1 MPEGPLAREALA
13 LAAFDHVV
21 SHAAGFRARSGQ
33 REMAALIAHTLSGV
47 SLGDGAVSSEAGLP
61 ERGIAVVQA
70 GTGVG
75 KSAAYASTVIP
86 LALAQSKRVIIST
99 ATVAL
104 QEQLIAKDLPA
115 LAAALPQPFAFALAK
130 GRGRY
135 VCRLKLDQL
144 SGGDAAS
151 ADLFESDDTP
161 SASDTSPDALAAHT
175 VASAAATARSA
186 ERWQARGQQYVQWAH
201 ALDSGRWDGDRD
213 RLDEP
218 PEAELWSPVAAER
231 HTCTARH
238 CPSYNSCSYYQARA
252 RLAQAQVIVVNHDL
266 LLSTLGLHA
275 LPNPEECYLV
285 FDEAH
290 HLGAVAQGQFTA
302 SMDLMRT
309 QWLDR
314 LPRAVEE
321 VAGALQY
328 TPGADVPALA
338 RELKAAQSEL
348 ARMAMQRMGENPEW
362 LALTGRTG
370 ATSLLTG
377 TVRSGATPAI
387 RSESPSPVRPEPF
400 DKLRTGSVE
409 GPAGSSRAGL
419 RQAQPER
426 MGAPSERVSAQT
438 ERWGAAGAPVVDR
451 FEGGALPTGWVE
463 TVSRLHANASALLKI
478 LEAMATQLKANAREN
493 PGDAARCAKL
503 YSRLGVLAPRLQ
515 SAQETAALWLQE
527 PPAVSEA
534 GQPRQAPLAKWL
546 EAGVQ
551 HGLVTLT
558 AHACP
563 LQPGSLLRHHLWNKV
578 RGAVVTSAS
587 LVTCG
592 TFDHFLH
599 ESGLAYDDAVV
610 AREVQSPFDHARQG
624 RLVVVQT
631 DADPKNVEAYTREM
645 LATLMADLRQVA
657 RGALVLF
664 TSKAQMRRAQ
674 ELLERG
680 EHAELREVVLVQG
693 EASRTQLLRR
703 HGERVAEGGV
713 SILFGL
719 QSFGEGLDLPGEL
732 CEWVFITKLPFASPS
747 DPVGQARADW
757 LKSQGRDPFSELVV
771 PATGARL
778 LQWTG
783 RALRTETDEA
793 VVVCYDA
800 RLLRQNYGRRM
811 LKGLPPYRLQ
821 RRVGEVLTDVSA

>member
-1 MPEGPLAREALA
+1 MPSPTEEISRADTGASDSPAPVAGPIAREALA

-21 SHAAGFRARSGQ
+21 AHALGYRARPGQ
-33 REMAALIAHTLSGV
+33 REMAAHIAHTLSGV
-47 SLGDGAVSSEAGLP
+47 TLGDGAVASDAALP
-61 ERGIAVVQA
+61 ARGIAVVQA

-86 LALAQSKRVIIST
+86 LALAQQKRVIIST

-115 LAAALPQPFAFALAK
+115 LATALPEPFTYALAK

-151 ADLFESDDTP
+151 ADLFETDDNGSGTADT
-161 SASDTSPDALAAHT
+161 SASGLAAQA
-175 VASAAATARSA
+175 VSSAAAAA
-186 ERWQARGQQYVQWAH
+186 RWQERGVQYTAWAN
-201 ALDSGRWDGDRD
+201 ALDDGSWDGDRD
-213 RLDEP
+213 RLDDP
-218 PEAELWSPVAAER
+218 PDGALWGPVAAER

-238 CPSYNSCSYYQARA
+238 CPAYNSCSYYRARA
-252 RLAQAQVIVVNHDL
+252 RLAQSQVIVVNHDL

-275 LPNPEECYLV
+275 LPAPHDCYVV

-290 HLGAVAQGQFTA
+290 HLGSVAQGQFTA
-302 SMDLMRT
+302 SMDLMRG
-309 QWLDR
+309 QWLDK
-314 LPRAVEE
+314 LPRAVAE
-321 VAGALQY
+321 VAEAIQH
-328 TPGADVPALA
+328 TPTVDVATHA
-338 RELKAAQSEL
+338 KELKSALTEL
-348 ARMAMQRMGENPEW
+348 ARLAMARIGSLPAW
-362 LALTGRTG
+362 LDLTGRSAG
-370 ATSLLTG
+370 
-377 TVRSGATPAI
+377 
-387 RSESPSPVRPEPF
+387 RPPM
-400 DKLRTGSVE
+400 RTGD
-409 GPAGSSRAGL
+409 GF
-419 RQAQPER
+419 QD
-426 MGAPSERVSAQT
+426 
-438 ERWGAAGAPVVDR
+438 AGAPVVDR
-451 FEGGALPTGWVE
+451 FDGGVLPAEWLDTL
-463 TVSRLHANASALLKI
+463 TPLQAHASSLLKVFES
-478 LEAMATQLKANAREN
+478 LATQLKVNAREN
-493 PGDAARCAKL
+493 PGDAPRFAKL

-515 SAQETAALWLQE
+515 SAQETATLWLQE
-527 PPAVSEA
+527 AGG
-534 GQPRQAPLAKWL
+534 GQPPLAKWL
-546 EAGVQ
+546 EAGVS

-563 LQPGSLLRHHLWNKV
+563 LQPGSLLRNQLWNQV
-578 RGAVVTSAS
+578 RAAVVTSAS
-587 LVTCG
+587 LTTCG

-599 ESGLAYDDAVV
+599 ESGLAYDDAVA

-631 DADPKNVEAYTREM
+631 QADPKDVEGYTREM
-645 LATLMADLRQVA
+645 LAALMADLREVQ

-664 TSKAQMRRAQ
+664 TSRAQMRQAQ
-674 ELLERG
+674 MLLERG
-680 EHAELREVVLVQG
+680 EHGALRERVLVQG
-693 EASRTQLLRR
+693 EASRTVLLRR
-703 HGERVAEGGV
+703 HAERVAEGKPSV
-713 SILFGL
+713 LFGL

-783 RALRTETDEA
+783 RALRTESDEA

-800 RLLRQNYGRRM
+800 RLLRQSYGRRM

-821 RRVGEVLTDVSA
+821 RRVDGVLTDA

>member
-1 MPEGPLAREALA
+1 MSTPTLEPSSADTGASAAPVAGPLAREAIA

-21 SHAAGFRARSGQ
+21 AHAPGYRARPGQ
-33 REMAALIAHTLSGV
+33 REMAAHIAHTLSGV
-47 SLGDGAVSSEAGLP
+47 TLGDGAVASDAALP
-61 ERGIAVVQA
+61 ARGIAVVQA

-86 LALAQSKRVIIST
+86 LALAQQKRVIIST

-115 LAAALPQPFAFALAK
+115 LAATLPQPFSFALAK

-151 ADLFESDDTP
+151 ADLFESDDGGG
-161 SASDTSPDALAAHT
+161 DTSAAGIAAQA
-175 VASAAATARSA
+175 VASAAAAA
-186 ERWQARGQQYVQWAH
+186 RWQERGVQYTAWAN
-201 ALDSGRWDGDRD
+201 ALDGGSWDGDRD
-213 RLDEP
+213 RLDDP
-218 PEAELWSPVAAER
+218 PDGSLWAPVAAER

-275 LPNPEECYLV
+275 LPAPQDCYLV

-290 HLGAVAQGQFTA
+290 HLGSVAQGQFTA
-302 SMDLMRT
+302 SMDLMRGH
-309 QWLDR
+309 WLDK
-314 LPRAVEE
+314 LPRAVDE
-321 VAGALQY
+321 VASAIDHKP
-328 TPGADVPALA
+328 TIDVASFA
-338 RELKAAQSEL
+338 RELK
-348 ARMAMQRMGENPEW
+348 
-362 LALTGRTG
+362 
-370 ATSLLTG
+370 
-377 TVRSGATPAI
+377 
-387 RSESPSPVRPEPF
+387 
-400 DKLRTGSVE
+400 
-409 GPAGSSRAGL
+409 
-419 RQAQPER
+419 
-426 MGAPSERVSAQT
+426 SAQT
-438 ERWGAAGAPVVDR
+438 ELARLAMQRIGSLPAWLDLTGRAAGRSPARAGSGGFNDAGAPVVDR
-451 FEGGALPTGWVE
+451 FEGGVLPAEWLEVVGK
-463 TVSRLHANASALLKI
+463 LHANASSLLKVF
-478 LEAMATQLKANAREN
+478 EALATQLKANAREN

-515 SAQETAALWLQE
+515 SAQETASYWQQA
-527 PPAVSEA
+527 AGD
-534 GQPRQAPLAKWL
+534 GQPPLAKWL
-546 EAGVQ
+546 EAGVS

-563 LQPGSLLRHHLWNKV
+563 LQPGSLLRNHLWNQV
-578 RGAVVTSAS
+578 RAAVVTSAS
-587 LVTCG
+587 LTTCG
-592 TFDHFLH
+592 SFDHFLH
-599 ESGLAYDDAVV
+599 ESGLAWDGAVA

-631 DADPKNVEAYTREM
+631 TADPKDVDGYTREM
-645 LATLMADLRQVA
+645 LALLMADLREVE

-664 TSKAQMRRAQ
+664 TSRAQMRQAQ
-674 ELLERG
+674 GLLERG
-680 EHAELREVVLVQG
+680 EHGALRDRVLVQG
-693 EASRTQLLRR
+693 EASRTVLLRR
-703 HGERVAEGGV
+703 HAERVAEGKPSV
-713 SILFGL
+713 LFGL

-783 RALRTETDEA
+783 RALRTEADEA

-800 RLLRQNYGRRM
+800 RLLRQSYGRRM

-821 RRVGEVLTDVSA
+821 RRVDGVLTEA

>member
-1 MPEGPLAREALA
+1 MSTTLESTADEAALGAALPSGPLAREALA

-21 SHAAGFRARSGQ
+21 AHASGYRARPGQ
-33 REMAALIAHTLSGV
+33 REMAAHIAHTLSGV
-47 SLGDGAVSSEAGLP
+47 TPGDDSVASDAALP
-61 ERGIAVVQA
+61 ARGIAVVQA

-86 LALAQSKRVIIST
+86 LALSAQKRVIIST

-115 LAAALPQPFAFALAK
+115 LASTLPQPFSFALAK

-151 ADLFESDDTP
+151 ADLFESDDAPT
-161 SASDTSPDALAAHT
+161 DTSATGVAARA
-175 VASAAATARSA
+175 VASASAAA
-186 ERWQARGQQYVQWAH
+186 RWQERGVQYTAWAN
-201 ALDSGRWDGDRD
+201 ALDSGSWDGDRD

-218 PEAELWSPVAAER
+218 PEGSLWAPVAAER

-266 LLSTLGLHA
+266 LLATLGLHA
-275 LPNPEECYLV
+275 LPAPQDCYVV

-290 HLGAVAQGQFTA
+290 HLGSVAQGQFTA
-302 SMDLMRT
+302 SMDLMRSN
-309 QWLDR
+309 WLDK
-314 LPRAVEE
+314 LPRAVDE
-321 VAGALQY
+321 VAGALDARP
-328 TPGADVPALA
+328 TSDVAQLA
-338 RELKAAQSEL
+338 KDLKTAQGEL
-348 ARMAMQRMGENPEW
+348 ARLAMQRIGALPAW
-362 LALTGRTG
+362 LDLIGRTAG
-370 ATSLLTG
+370 RAST
-377 TVRSGATPAI
+377 RSG
-387 RSESPSPVRPEPF
+387 F
-400 DKLRTGSVE
+400 NDN
-409 GPAGSSRAGL
+409 
-419 RQAQPER
+419 
-426 MGAPSERVSAQT
+426 AP
-438 ERWGAAGAPVVDR
+438 PIVDR
-451 FEGGALPTGWVE
+451 FDGGALPSEWAEV
-463 TVSRLHANASALLKI
+463 VAQMHANASALLKVF
-478 LEAMATQLKANAREN
+478 EALATQLKANAREN

-515 SAQETAALWLQE
+515 SAQETATLWMQV
-527 PPAVSEA
+527 PTDGAP
-534 GQPRQAPLAKWL
+534 PLAKWL
-546 EAGVQ
+546 EAGIH

-563 LQPGSLLRHHLWNKV
+563 LQPGSLLRNHLWNKV
-578 RGAVVTSAS
+578 RAAVVTSAS

-592 TFDHFLH
+592 NFDHFLH
-599 ESGLAYDDAVV
+599 ESGLAYDDAVA

-631 DADPKNVEAYTREM
+631 VADPKDVEGYTREM
-645 LATLMADLRQVA
+645 LGALMTDLREVK

-664 TSKAQMRRAQ
+664 TSKAQMRQAQ
-674 ELLERG
+674 GLLERG
-680 EHAELREVVLVQG
+680 EHGALRERVLVQG
-693 EASRTQLLRR
+693 EASRTVLLRR
-703 HGERVAEGGV
+703 HAERVAEGEA

-783 RALRTETDEA
+783 RALRSETDEA

-800 RLLRQNYGRRM
+800 RLLRQSYGRRM
-811 LKGLPPYRLQ
+811 LQGLPPYRLQ
-821 RRVGEVLTDVSA
+821 RRVDGVEVDVKV

>member
-1 MPEGPLAREALA
+1 MSTPTDTPDVSAADAGALPAGPLAREALA

-21 SHAAGFRARSGQ
+21 SHAPGFRARPGQ

-47 SLGDGAVSSEAGLP
+47 SLGDGSVSGEAGLP

-75 KSAAYASTVIP
+75 KSAAYVSTVIP
-86 LALAQSKRVIIST
+86 LALAQQKRVVIST

-115 LAAALPQPFAFALAK
+115 LAAALPEPFTYSLAK

-151 ADLFESDDTP
+151 ADLFESDDASETTDG
-161 SASDTSPDALAAHT
+161 SAAGIAAHT
-175 VASAAATARSA
+175 VASAAASARAA
-186 ERWQARGQQYVQWAH
+186 ERWGERAKVYAKWTEQ
-201 ALDSGRWDGDRD
+201 LDGGAWDGDRD

-218 PEAELWSPVAAER
+218 PEGELWSPVAAER
-231 HTCTARH
+231 HSCTARH

-252 RLAQAQVIVVNHDL
+252 KLAQSQVIVVNHDL

-275 LPNPEECYLV
+275 LPAPEDCYLV

-290 HLGAVAQGQFTA
+290 HLGAVAQGQFSE
-302 SMDLMRT
+302 SMDLMRS

-314 LPRAVEE
+314 LPRAVDE
-321 VAGALQY
+321 VAGALQH
-328 TPGADVPALA
+328 TPGVDVALLA
-338 RELKAAQSEL
+338 REMKGAQGEL
-348 ARMAMQRMGENPEW
+348 ARLAMARIGALPAW
-362 LALTGRTG
+362 AALTGR
-370 ATSLLTG
+370 AP
-377 TVRSGATPAI
+377 RSTPA
-387 RSESPSPVRPEPF
+387 RGCF
-400 DKLRTGSVE
+400 D
-409 GPAGSSRAGL
+409 
-419 RQAQPER
+419 
-426 MGAPSERVSAQT
+426 
-438 ERWGAAGAPVVDR
+438 AAGAPLVER
-451 FEGGALPTGWVE
+451 FEGGALPPEWLQ
-463 TVSRLHANASALLKI
+463 TVSLLHSRASALLKVMET
-478 LEAMATQLKANAREN
+478 LATQLKANARDN
-493 PGDAARCAKL
+493 PGDAARCARL

-515 SAQETAALWLQE
+515 HAQATAELWLQD
-527 PPAVSEA
+527 PAA
-534 GQPRQAPLAKWL
+534 GQPPLAKWL
-546 EAGVQ
+546 EAGIQ

-563 LQPGSLLRHHLWNKV
+563 LQPGSLLRHQLWNKV
-578 RGAVVTSAS
+578 RAAVVTSAS

-592 TFDHFLH
+592 GFDHFLH
-599 ESGLAYDDAVV
+599 ESGLAFDDAVV

-631 DADPKNVEAYTREM
+631 QADPKDVEAYSREM
-645 LATLMADLRQVA
+645 LDALMDDLASVQ

-664 TSKAQMRRAQ
+664 TSKALMRRAQ

-680 EHAELREVVLVQG
+680 LHRELRDKVLAQG
-693 EASRTQLLRR
+693 EASRTQLLRK
-703 HGERVAEGGV
+703 HAERVEAGGA

-757 LKSQGRDPFSELVV
+757 LKAQGRDPFSELVV

-783 RALRTETDEA
+783 RALRSETDEA

-800 RLLRQNYGRRM
+800 RLLRQSYGRRM
-811 LKGLPPYRLQ
+811 LKGLPPYKLQ
-821 RRVGEVLTDVSA
+821 RRVGTVLTDVSA